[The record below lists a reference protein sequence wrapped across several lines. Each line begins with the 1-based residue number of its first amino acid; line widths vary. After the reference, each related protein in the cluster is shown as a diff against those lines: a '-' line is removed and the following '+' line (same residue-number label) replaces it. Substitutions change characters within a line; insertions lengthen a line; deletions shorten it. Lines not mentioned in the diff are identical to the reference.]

1 LLISKKFIFN
11 LLILILLS
19 SCQYKIK
26 RDSEYFCL
34 NYKLDCVKENIIVTF
49 KTSKGNFD
57 VELFGSSTPLTVSNF
72 KKNITDNIYR
82 NSKLYKLIEYSNTKI
97 IRGGIINHENEEY
110 ILNNK
115 TIKTIPLEIQLTN
128 KQEPLYNK
136 EIGDPLQF
144 KFLKNTLQK
153 GSISM
158 VKISKTK
165 SSSTEFFI
173 STQKLAVLE
182 GRYSVFGKVING
194 FEILENLESKDYLLE
209 IELNN

>member
-1 LLISKKFIFN
+1 M
-11 LLILILLS
+11 
-19 SCQYKIK
+19 
-26 RDSEYFCL
+26 
-34 NYKLDCVKENIIVTF
+34 
-49 KTSKGNFD
+49 
-57 VELFGSSTPLTVSNF
+57 FGSSNPLTVSNF
-72 KKNITDNIYR
+72 KKNISNNIYI
-82 NSKLYKLIEYSNTKI
+82 NSKFYKVIDYSNTKI
-97 IRGGIINHENEEY
+97 IRGGINHENEEY

-115 TIKTIPLEIQLTN
+115 AIKNIPLEIQLTT
-128 KQEPLYNK
+128 KQEPIYNK
-136 EIGDPLQF
+136 EISDPLEF

-173 STQKLAVLE
+173 STQKSTVLK

>member
-1 LLISKKFIFN
+1 M
-11 LLILILLS
+11 
-19 SCQYKIK
+19 
-26 RDSEYFCL
+26 
-34 NYKLDCVKENIIVTF
+34 
-49 KTSKGNFD
+49 
-57 VELFGSSTPLTVSNF
+57 FGSSNPLTVSNF
-72 KKNITDNIYR
+72 KKNISNNIYI
-82 NSKLYKLIEYSNTKI
+82 NSKFYKVIDYSNTKI
-97 IRGGIINHENEEY
+97 IRGGINHENEEY

-115 TIKTIPLEIQLTN
+115 AIKNIPLEIQLTT
-128 KQEPLYNK
+128 KQEPIYNK
-136 EIGDPLQF
+136 EISDPLEF
-144 KFLKNTLQK
+144 KFLKNTPQK

-173 STQKLAVLE
+173 STQKSAFLE